1 MKQKKKKISGE
12 EKHFFRDSIK
22 ILIVFINVL
31 KIGLNQLNHRSVT
44 FSFPV

>member
-1 MKQKKKKISGE
+1 MKQKKKKSGE

-31 KIGLNQLNHRSVT
+31 KIRLNQLDHRSVT
-44 FSFPV
+44 FSVPI